1 VSRAALFVRRLLR
14 DRTASMAIEFAVLAP
29 AFFAMF
35 IGLFQVSVYL
45 QNYNAVRSL
54 ASDAV
59 RAVTVAYQKDN
70 KLTPG
75 QIESIMLGMAVNT
88 PYMLDT
94 DRIDINVEDVTADG
108 TKDQVAGATRYD
120 VNIVY
125 VEEDWLPFVDLPDL
139 SLNYSRPIFVVS

>member
-1 VSRAALFVRRLLR
+1 MSRAALFVRRLLR